1 MNESIAIPAEIV
13 TFKDFLFRNK
23 NNRKVLWFAAAAIII
38 QFAIFK
44 YLYPFANFIH
54 GDSFKYLEAADNNST
69 ISIYPIGYSKFLRLL
84 SIFAKPDIVLVSL
97 QYIFIQSS
105 ALFLLFTVF
114 YFYRPGKVIRWILQC
129 FMVFNPLFLHLG
141 NMVSSDGFFLT
152 LSLTWFSLMLWII
165 HRPSNQI
172 IFWHAIVLFV
182 AFTVRYNALIYPFI
196 AIAAF
201 GLSRLSLRKKIAG
214 ISIPLL
220 LCGWF
225 IGLTM
230 YQYKKLTGYWQ
241 FSPFGGWQWANNA
254 MYAYRYV
261 DSADRKP
268 VLPKYK
274 VLDDMIRKFFDR
286 TRNLTMYPS
295 EQEQAS
301 TFYMWSQGMPLMD
314 YRDSLFTKKITTAKD
329 FKTWASIGPFYKEYG
344 IYIIKKYPLY
354 FLRYFAWPNSNK
366 YYAPP
371 VEFLQYYN
379 TRRDDVTKQAQK
391 WFGYQSR
398 EIYTRMDS
406 GETWILNFY
415 PILTG
420 IINVVMFFGLLYYIL
435 LRGWQYNKVFHKT
448 IVIAATVWIL
458 NAGFTIF
465 ASSAALRF
473 QSFPVILT
481 TTFTLLLVDWMA
493 QLMRSMSNTRKEE
506 LEPQISEQSIAVSQI
521 S

>member
-1 MNESIAIPAEIV
+1 MNEPIVTPAERES
-13 TFKDFLFRNK
+13 FKTFLFQNK
-23 NNRKVLWFAAAAIII
+23 SNRRILWLAAAAIVI

-54 GDSFKYLEAADNNST
+54 GDSFKYLEAADSNST
-69 ISIYPIGYSKFLRLL
+69 IGIYPIGYPKFLRLV

-97 QYIFIQSS
+97 QYLLIQLS
-105 ALFLLFTVF
+105 ALFLVFTIF
-114 YFYRPGKVIRWILQC
+114 YFYRPSRIMQLILLC

-141 NMVSSDGFFLT
+141 NMVSSDSFFLA

-165 HRPSNQI
+165 HRPSNKI
-172 IFWHAIVLFV
+172 IFWHGLVLFL

-196 AIAAF
+196 AIVAF
-201 GLSRLSLRKKIAG
+201 GLSGLSLRKKIAG
-214 ISIPLL
+214 IMIPLL
-220 LCGWF
+220 LCCWF

-241 FSPFGGWQWANNA
+241 FSPFSGWQWANNA

-261 DSADRKP
+261 DSAERKP
-268 VLPKYK
+268 VLLKYK
-274 VLDDMIRKFFDR
+274 ALDNMIRKFYDR

-301 TFYMWSQGMPLMD
+301 TFYMWSSGMPLMK
-314 YRDSLFTKKITTAKD
+314 YRDSLFKTKSGGPNDYKA
-329 FKTWASIGPFYKEYG
+329 WASMGPFYKEYG

-371 VEFLQYYN
+371 VEFLQDYN
-379 TRRDDVTKQAQK
+379 SGQERVTKQAMK
-391 WFGYQSR
+391 WFGYKTQNVK
-398 EIYTRMDS
+398 TKMNS
-406 GETWILNFY
+406 GKTWVLDFY

-420 IINVVMFFGLLYYIL
+420 IINVVMLFGLFYYTL
-435 LRGWQYNKVFHKT
+435 LKGSQYNKIFHKT
-448 IVIAATVWIL
+448 LVIAATVWL
-458 NAGFTIF
+458 FNAVFTIF

-473 QSFPVILT
+473 QSFSVVLS
-481 TTFTLLLVDWMA
+481 TTFTLLLVDWMIK
-493 QLMRSMSNTRKEE
+493 LMRSMNTSNMQ
-506 LEPQISEQSIAVSQI
+506 PQKHNASEQPIAVS
-521 S
+521 